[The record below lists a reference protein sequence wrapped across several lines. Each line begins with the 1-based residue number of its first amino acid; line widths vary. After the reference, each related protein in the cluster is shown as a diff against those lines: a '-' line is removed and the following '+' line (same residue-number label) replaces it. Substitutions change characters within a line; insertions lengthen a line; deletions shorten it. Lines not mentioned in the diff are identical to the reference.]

1 MTTILLSAALI
12 IVILYALF
20 ATYRYGKLL
29 DELKNSQKDIDSIA
43 ADRVNNILG
52 QLQYKNLI
60 EANLK
65 IEEFDKMLE
74 ENREYLKYVLN
85 DVNKALEGNIAWGFD
100 SNSPFPGSTSISVN
114 YESNSEDSTII
125 VIRGKTEF
133 EDSVKELVLN
143 EPDHRRRFSIAVRSL
158 QLQGIGNT
166 IAKELLKSP
175 AVTYTL
181 KLETDEE
188 GNEKLIILYQV
199 FANLCENT
207 FVVDL

>member
-1 MTTILLSAALI
+1 MITILLSAALI

-20 ATYRYGKLL
+20 ATYQYGKVS
-29 DELKNSQKDIDSIA
+29 DELKTSQKDFDSTV
-43 ADRVNNILG
+43 ADRVNSILG
-52 QLQYKNLI
+52 QLQYQTLI

-85 DVNKALEGNIAWGFD
+85 DVNKVLEGNATWGFD

-114 YESNSEDSTII
+114 YESNSEDSSII
-125 VIRGKTEF
+125 IIRGKTEF

-143 EPDHRRRFSIAVRSL
+143 EPDYRRRISIAVRSL

-188 GNEKLIILYQV
+188 GNEKLVILYQV
-199 FANLCENT
+199 SANLCENT

>member
-1 MTTILLSAALI
+1 
-12 IVILYALF
+12 
-20 ATYRYGKLL
+20 
-29 DELKNSQKDIDSIA
+29 
-43 ADRVNNILG
+43 
-52 QLQYKNLI
+52 
-60 EANLK
+60 
-65 IEEFDKMLE
+65 MLE
-74 ENREYLKYVLN
+74 ENKEYLKYVLN
-85 DVNKALEGNIAWGFD
+85 DVNKALEGNITWGFD

-188 GNEKLIILYQV
+188 GNEKLVILYQV
-199 FANLCENT
+199 SANLCENT